1 MADFLQQCQHAAQHV
16 RDLGLKSEDDMAI
29 WEYALKHEFIVISK
43 DRDFFDF
50 ACRHGDTGKLVWIR
64 LGNCRNASLLA
75 TFEKFLPQI
84 LNSLADGSRIVE
96 LR

>member
-1 MADFLQQCQHAAQHV
+1 MARHV
-16 RDLGLKSEDDMAI
+16 RDLGLKSDDDITI
-29 WEYALKHEFIVISK
+29 WKYALKHEFVVISK
-43 DRDFFDF
+43 DRGFFDF

-64 LGNCRNASLLA
+64 LGNCRNAPLLE

-84 LNSLADGSRIVE
+84 LNSLADGGRIVE